1 MKKCCKRKHY
11 DTSFSPLDYVLNGM
25 KPVSSTSP
33 ITTVRIKNHSA
44 MQAAVMGKADFND
57 IDTLVAAW
65 NMAEALAHL
74 GVGVEYLEEI
84 RQANVSMTCMQ
95 LRGGLTGPE
104 IKALQMAMEIHE
116 AQLDDSRATVAL
128 VEEAMQIVKK
138 VIRIKKQQRAR
149 EKA

>member
-1 MKKCCKRKHY
+1 MRKVCKRKHY

-25 KPVSSTSP
+25 IPVRVASP

-44 MQAAVMGKADFND
+44 LQAAVMGKADIND
-57 IDTLVAAW
+57 IDTLIAAW

-74 GVGVEYLEEI
+74 GVGTEYLEELK
-84 RQANVSMTCMQ
+84 QANVSMVCMQ

-104 IKALQMAMEIHE
+104 IKALQLAMDIHD
-116 AQLDDSRATVAL
+116 AQLDDNRTTLAVM
-128 VEEAMQIVKK
+128 EEAMQIVKK
-138 VIRIKKQQRAR
+138 VIRIKRQKRAK

>member
-1 MKKCCKRKHY
+1 MSRKVCKRKHY
-11 DTSFSPLDYVLNGM
+11 DPVNPLNYVLNGM
-25 KPVSSTSP
+25 LPVSITSP
-33 ITTVRIKNHSA
+33 ILTVRIKNHAA

-74 GVGVEYLEEI
+74 GVGAEYLEEI
-84 RQANVSMTCMQ
+84 KQANVSMTCMQ

-104 IKALQMAMEIHE
+104 LRALQLAMDIHE
-116 AQLDDSRATVAL
+116 AQLDDSRTTIAL
-128 VEEAMQIVKK
+128 MEEALRIVKQ